1 MRSKRALEGTEY
13 HEFGRV
19 MAAIWYG
26 ASCQIRCGVALFGI
40 PLICALPSATLYV
53 LDASH

>member
-1 MRSKRALEGTEY
+1 MRSRKALEVAEY
-13 HEFGRV
+13 HETGHV

-26 ASCQIRCGVALFGI
+26 APCQIRGGVALFSI

-53 LDASH
+53 PDASH